1 MTDNIFH
8 TKAFKE
14 NLRRYEE
21 ALRNGTS
28 VYLEPEDFTDIAEY
42 YHLHGNLPK
51 ALEAADRALEIFPGA
66 TEPLAFK
73 ARVAILLEH
82 NAGKAMAITEAITDK
97 HDLEYI
103 YIVAEIMLADNRVD
117 EAEDYLE
124 AQEKTISD
132 EDLDDFYLDV
142 ASLFADY
149 EIYDLA
155 ARWLA
160 QSSDTDDNDY
170 LDIEGRIA
178 LYDGKVKQATALFNK
193 LIDRDPYNN
202 TYWDLLASSFYLS
215 SDYSKS
221 REASDYALAIEPDDT
236 DAILNKANC
245 LMMIGDNE
253 GASACYEHYQQ
264 LQPQSEI
271 ADMGLAAIA
280 MNGNRLEEAIDHWE
294 RAAKLCDPQSPN
306 MTEIYRNMCLV
317 LASKGDYDGALRII
331 QQLEDSAGGPTTDSL
346 ILKGYISLLG
356 KQVDNAK
363 AWFSKALKET
373 SDETKDN
380 TLFYIAYCYFDC
392 NYMEKAHDFFRYLAD
407 VAVDKSFTDLWAFL
421 TRTDYEL
428 GLQQEFLAD
437 LKKAVSRNP
446 AAVQREFADFFPK
459 DLPLSEYYDYA
470 LAKMKNGKN
479 EK

>member
-21 ALRNGTS
+21 ALQNGAS

-42 YHLHGNLPK
+42 YHLHGNLDK
-51 ALEAADRALEIFPGA
+51 ALEAADKALAIFPGS

-73 ARVAILLEH
+73 ARVAILIGH
-82 NAGKAMAITEAITDK
+82 DADKAMAIANTISDK
-97 HDLEYI
+97 QDLEYI
-103 YIVAEIMLADNRVD
+103 YIIAEIMLADNRVN

-124 AQEKTISD
+124 TQEKIISD

-149 EIYDLA
+149 EIFDLA
-155 ARWLA
+155 AQWLA
-160 QSSDTDDNDY
+160 QSSDNDDNDY
-170 LDIEGRIA
+170 LEIEGRI
-178 LYDGKVKQATALFNK
+178 LLNDGKFKQATKLFNK
-193 LIDRDPYNN
+193 LIDRDPYSNS
-202 TYWDLLASSFYLS
+202 YWNLLASAYYLAN
-215 SDYSKS
+215 DYNKS

-245 LMMIGDNE
+245 LMMVGDNE
-253 GASACYEHYQQ
+253 GARSCYKHYQQ

-280 MNGNRLEEAIDHWE
+280 MNDNKLDEAIDHWK
-294 RAAKLCDPQSPN
+294 RAARLCAPQSPN

-317 LASKGDYDGALRII
+317 LASKGDYDEALNII
-331 QQLEDSAGGPTTDSL
+331 QRLEDGAGGPTDDSL

-356 KQVDNAK
+356 NNLDKAQ
-363 AWFSKALKET
+363 AWFSKALKT
-373 SDETKDN
+373 TDDEKKDN

-407 VAVDKSFTDLWAFL
+407 VAVDKTFTDLWAFL
-421 TRTDYEL
+421 TRTDYAL
-428 GLQQEFLAD
+428 GLQDEFLAD
-437 LKKAVSRNP
+437 LKIAVSRNP
-446 AAVQREFADFFPK
+446 AAVQREFSDYFPQN
-459 DLPLSEYYDYA
+459 LPLSDYYKYA
-470 LAKMKNGKN
+470 TQHPINADDK
-479 EK
+479 E